1 MNREDIVRMAQ
12 EARFYIQD
20 DEVPT
25 NRQDF
30 DLTKHLEHD
39 LTKCLERFAKLVSDK
54 VYAMQLELP
63 EPRLTG
69 KFSITMGKFK
79 CSGCFGTWDSSE
91 QAKNHSCKDYQ

>member
-1 MNREDIVRMAQ
+1 MNREDILRMAH

-39 LTKCLERFAKLVSDK
+39 LTKCLERFATLVAEHERNEIIEILDNS
-54 VYAMQLELP
+54 
-63 EPRLTG
+63 TG
-69 KFSITMGKFK
+69 YVQMDLIRERT
-79 CSGCFGTWDSSE
+79 
-91 QAKNHSCKDYQ
+91 

>member
-1 MNREDIVRMAQ
+1 MTREDIIQMAK

-39 LTKCLERFAKLVSDK
+39 LTKCLERFAMLVAEHERNEIIQILDDS
-54 VYAMQLELP
+54 
-63 EPRLTG
+63 TG
-69 KFSITMGKFK
+69 YVQMDLIRERG
-79 CSGCFGTWDSSE
+79 
-91 QAKNHSCKDYQ
+91 

>member
-1 MNREDIVRMAQ
+1 MNREDIIRLAQ

-39 LTKCLERFAKLVSDK
+39 LTKCLERFAMLVAEHERNEIIQILDDS
-54 VYAMQLELP
+54 
-63 EPRLTG
+63 TG
-69 KFSITMGKFK
+69 YVQMDLIRERG
-79 CSGCFGTWDSSE
+79 
-91 QAKNHSCKDYQ
+91 QI